1 METTTQ
7 EERDEREEK
16 GDDLDRTNDS
26 ENDHDTDTETNKH
39 RLDAMPSLDAKQQG
53 EDHEQDDDTDT
64 LKDYDSDDAIS
75 LGSASALLES
85 DNQTDSQVESQSE
98 ETSGKE
104 RAKRR
109 CNQWTPGSY
118 ASLHKGAG
126 TSRSGISKN
135 PKGNKINDPKTQTKV
150 VKHFQ
155 EENRKLQLQLEK
167 QTPAS
172 PNDNAEENRRKIR
185 ELEAEIDCLTKQV
198 FENDEIEEQRKKQVK
213 TTKKIEKELAE
224 AKELEVQLQLEID
237 NLKVKIQELEDH
249 NNRISQENQT
259 LKTKLDENKRE
270 AKRLERTAQKATEDK
285 ATLEQVA
292 DEKTK
297 RNIALESLNKDLKE
311 KTEQQEQKIKDLQS
325 RLRNKNTHQA
335 TKPRVI
341 LIGDSN
347 CRDVHPHLMRWLDQ
361 SVESV
366 WAPTV
371 GNVREWLEA
380 NRHSITGTTIVMMA
394 GTNDLKGSKDRQTV
408 CSNHKQATN
417 LITEAGANL
426 IVVQLPPVYY
436 PQIRAEQRNRDS
448 EIINEILTERHGAKV
463 AKTEKITLYRMQM
476 RGDGL
481 HLTNESAEIVAEEI
495 TQAIQNTV
503 PPPQQD
509 PSEERENIEI
519 TITNENA
526 TANQDAEPSETGIST
541 SKTIAAKIIGRA
553 GERVRK
559 IKGIYNVDIN
569 TVETDEDS
577 RTFIITG
584 NQQNVSKAKKIIH
597 DIILETQEKDNVRT
611 ETSQYTNA
619 RPEPPTKIPNR
630 CRFFAQGNCTRKK
643 CIFLH
648 DQGPADISM
657 HSESEQE
664 QEREPTPQ
672 RTIRID
678 HQAQPSTSR
687 ETTKHVNK
695 SKRHRTRTPS
705 EEHTP
710 PPRNSHQS
718 RKSKDQERRDQRQKE
733 PSRSSH
739 QSPSPHHNR
748 SKYPPPREHSPR
760 RKTPPPRRQPSD
772 SPPPSN
778 YQPTRNHSPEPRY
791 HQSSRKKSPPTN
803 QRQQDRRHSPSTRR
817 HQSSRRQT
825 PEKRKQQQPRKSS
838 PPRGRKQYDERYR
851 DPHSPQRRASPD
863 HHPEQSSRHRRERAL
878 TPPEEHY
885 YHRKQSRSRSKYRND
900 DRRQKHRKDRSSS
913 NSSRSVSPHR
923 PYRREHSYDDRELK
937 AALRTILDRTRY
949 K

>member
-1 METTTQ
+1 
-7 EERDEREEK
+7 
-16 GDDLDRTNDS
+16 
-26 ENDHDTDTETNKH
+26 
-39 RLDAMPSLDAKQQG
+39 
-53 EDHEQDDDTDT
+53 
-64 LKDYDSDDAIS
+64 
-75 LGSASALLES
+75 
-85 DNQTDSQVESQSE
+85 
-98 ETSGKE
+98 
-104 RAKRR
+104 
-109 CNQWTPGSY
+109 
-118 ASLHKGAG
+118 
-126 TSRSGISKN
+126 
-135 PKGNKINDPKTQTKV
+135 
-150 VKHFQ
+150 
-155 EENRKLQLQLEK
+155 
-167 QTPAS
+167 
-172 PNDNAEENRRKIR
+172 
-185 ELEAEIDCLTKQV
+185 
-198 FENDEIEEQRKKQVK
+198 
-213 TTKKIEKELAE
+213 
-224 AKELEVQLQLEID
+224 
-237 NLKVKIQELEDH
+237 
-249 NNRISQENQT
+249 
-259 LKTKLDENKRE
+259 
-270 AKRLERTAQKATEDK
+270 
-285 ATLEQVA
+285 
-292 DEKTK
+292 
-297 RNIALESLNKDLKE
+297 
-311 KTEQQEQKIKDLQS
+311 
-325 RLRNKNTHQA
+325 
-335 TKPRVI
+335 
-341 LIGDSN
+341 
-347 CRDVHPHLMRWLDQ
+347 
-361 SVESV
+361 
-366 WAPTV
+366 
-371 GNVREWLEA
+371 
-380 NRHSITGTTIVMMA
+380 MMA

-463 AKTEKITLYRMQM
+463 AKTEKITLYRAQM
-476 RGDGL
+476 RGDGP

-509 PSEERENIEI
+509 PSEERDNIEI

-569 TVETDEDS
+569 TVETDENS

-584 NQQNVSKAKKIIH
+584 NQQNVNKAKKIIH

-687 ETTKHVNK
+687 ETKHVNK
-695 SKRHRTRTPS
+695 SKKHRTRTPS
-705 EEHTP
+705 EEHTT

-739 QSPSPHHNR
+739 QSPSPHHSRN
-748 SKYPPPREHSPR
+748 KYPPPREHSPR

-772 SPPPSN
+772 SPSPSN

-825 PEKRKQQQPRKSS
+825 PEKRKQQQPRKHS

-851 DPHSPQRRASPD
+851 DPFSPQRRASPD
-863 HHPEQSSRHRRERAL
+863 HHQEQSSKHRRERSL

-913 NSSRSVSPHR
+913 RSRSASPHR